1 MLSVV
6 LLALLLLNITGLIQI
21 TDIQANQLPP
31 PPVEKIISEQ
41 VEEPDELYEE
51 VNLLARLIHAEARG
65 ESLTGQVAVGAV
77 VMNRVADRRFPN
89 TIGEVIYQPRQ
100 FCPVSR
106 GTLPREPGESSREAA
121 RRALEG
127 EDPTGGATYFY
138 HRQLVEDQWIQ
149 GRPVT
154 REIGVHRFAQ

>member
-1 MLSVV
+1 MVLSVV
-6 LLALLLLNITGLIQI
+6 LLALLIMNFTGMVQI
-21 TDIQANQLPP
+21 PTINAHQIP
-31 PPVEKIISEQ
+31 PPVEEIVYEQ
-41 VEEPDELYEE
+41 MEEPDELRERD
-51 VNLLARLIHAEARG
+51 LLARLIHAEARG

-77 VMNRVADRRFPN
+77 VMNRVADRRFPD

-106 GTLPREPGESSREAA
+106 GTLPRVPGESSREAA

-138 HRQLVEDQWIQ
+138 HHQLVEDQWIQ
-149 GRPVT
+149 DRPVT

>member
-1 MLSVV
+1 MISVII
-6 LLALLLLNITGLIQI
+6 LALLLMSLTGMFPSPAILAHQ
-21 TDIQANQLPP
+21 TPA
-31 PPVEKIISEQ
+31 PVEEIVYEQ
-41 VEEPDELYEE
+41 IEEPDEQYE
-51 VNLLARLIHAEARG
+51 VDLLARLIHAEARG

-77 VMNRVADRRFPN
+77 VMNRVADRRFPD

-106 GTLPREPGESSREAA
+106 GTLPRVPGESSREAA

-138 HRQLVEDQWIQ
+138 HSQLVEDQWIQ
-149 GRPVT
+149 ARPVT